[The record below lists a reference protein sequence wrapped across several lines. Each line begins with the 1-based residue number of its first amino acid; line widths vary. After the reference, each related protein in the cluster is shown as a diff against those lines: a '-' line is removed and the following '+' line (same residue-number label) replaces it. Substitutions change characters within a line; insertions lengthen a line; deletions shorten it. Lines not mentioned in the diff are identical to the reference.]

1 MIVLDTSAAV
11 ELLLSLPLS
20 RQVQEQL
27 NRCEWQIIAPQL
39 LTVEVLQVLRRRVAA
54 GYTSLSDA
62 DEARLL
68 LGELNIRLYGH
79 ELLAD
84 RIWELRDNMSAYDAS
99 YVALAEASELELLTT
114 DTRLANAPGH
124 NARITLIS

>member
-1 MIVLDTSAAV
+1 MGKQLRSLRVLNATQRDR
-11 ELLLSLPLS
+11 S
-20 RQVQEQL
+20 RYLV
-27 NRCEWQIIAPQL
+27 
-39 LTVEVLQVLRRRVAA
+39 
-54 GYTSLSDA
+54 SDA

-68 LGELNIRLYGH
+68 LGELNIRLYDH
-79 ELLAD
+79 KILAD

-99 YVALAEASELELLTT
+99 RVALADASGLELLTT

>member
-1 MIVLDTSAAV
+1 VIVLDTSAAV

-27 NRCEWQIIAPQL
+27 DRCEWQVMAPQL
-39 LTVEVLQVLRRRVAA
+39 LMVEVLQVLRRRVAA

-62 DEARLL
+62 EEARSL

-79 ELLAD
+79 EVLAE

-114 DTRLANAPGH
+114 DRRLANAPGH

>member
-27 NRCEWQIIAPQL
+27 NRCEWQIIASQL
-39 LTVEVLQVLRRRVAA
+39 LIVVVIQALRRRVAA

-62 DEARLL
+62 DEARSL

-79 ELLAD
+79 EIFAD

-99 YVALAEASELELLTT
+99 YVALAEVSELELLTT
-114 DTRLANAPGH
+114 DRRLANAPGH
-124 NARITLIS
+124 YSSITLVS